1 MGLLDKLVQETNLDL
16 EVISESGSTY
26 LNLSELEKIQRLIQM
41 DLLDESKLL
50 QNLSDRYGLP
60 LLSTARE
67 EVQNHE
73 NPALTKQIYERTGIL
88 PVRLGTKLVG
98 LLSGNSNW
106 LNMNMTSF
114 HLDQPVNWYLA
125 QQQQIEALLESYK
138 LPSTETEIS
147 ATGKI
152 HQVFEET
159 ISRRGS
165 DIHLETEKN
174 QLRVRFR
181 IDRYLQDVSSIP
193 ISLKPSIFSRI
204 KLLAGMDIAIQ

>member
-1 MGLLDKLVQETNLDL
+1 
-16 EVISESGSTY
+16 
-26 LNLSELEKIQRLIQM
+26 
-41 DLLDESKLL
+41 
-50 QNLSDRYGLP
+50 
-60 LLSTARE
+60 
-67 EVQNHE
+67 
-73 NPALTKQIYERTGIL
+73 
-88 PVRLGTKLVG
+88 
-98 LLSGNSNW
+98 
-106 LNMNMTSF
+106 MNMTSF

-152 HQVFEET
+152 HQVFEEA

-165 DIHLETEKN
+165 DIHLEPEKN

-181 IDRYLQDVSSIP
+181 IDGYLQEVSSIP

-204 KLLAGMDIAIQ
+204 KLLAGMVIAIQRQPQDGHYTFHSSWKHREEINFSGKGSLFSYYGTNCAEAY